1 MKITKSQL
9 KEIIKE
15 EISKVLT
22 ENRKFN
28 SVEELKDAI
37 DALSDEDTDYVLIPN
52 SLEVSTKEDDFK
64 KIYANGINWK
74 EAVKKEVDKTLSQQD
89 SRTVGVKYFY
99 LDEESTGVYL
109 IEFL

>member
-1 MKITKSQL
+1 MKKSQL
-9 KEIIKE
+9 RQIIKE

-52 SLEVSTKEDDFK
+52 SLEVSTTGDDFE
-64 KIYANGINWK
+64 KIYANNRIWK
-74 EAVKKEVDKTLSQQD
+74 EAVKREVDKTLSQQD
-89 SRTVGVKYFY
+89 PRTVGVKYFY
-99 LDEESTGVYL
+99 LYEGSPGVYS

>member
-1 MKITKSQL
+1 MKKSQL
-9 KEIIKE
+9 RQIIKE

-52 SLEVSTKEDDFK
+52 SLEVSTTEDDFE
-64 KIYANGINWK
+64 KIYANNRIWK
-74 EAVKKEVDKTLSQQD
+74 EAVKREVDKTLNQQD
-89 SRTVGVKYFY
+89 PRTVGVKYFY
-99 LDEESTGVYL
+99 LYQGSPGVYS

>member
-1 MKITKSQL
+1 MKKSQL
-9 KEIIKE
+9 RQIIKE

-52 SLEVSTKEDDFK
+52 SLEVSTTGDDFEK
-64 KIYANGINWK
+64 FYANNRIWK
-74 EAVKKEVDKTLSQQD
+74 EAVKREVDKTLSQQD
-89 SRTVGVKYFY
+89 PRTVGVKYFY
-99 LDEESTGVYL
+99 LYQ
-109 IEFL
+109 

>member
-1 MKITKSQL
+1 MKKSQL
-9 KEIIKE
+9 RQIIKE
-15 EISKVLT
+15 EISRVLT

-52 SLEVSTKEDDFK
+52 SLEVSTTGDDFE
-64 KIYANGINWK
+64 KIYANNRIWK
-74 EAVKKEVDKTLSQQD
+74 EAVKREVDKTLSQQD
-89 SRTVGVKYFY
+89 PRTVGVKYFY
-99 LDEESTGVYL
+99 LYQGSPGVYS

>member
-1 MKITKSQL
+1 MKKSEL
-9 KEIIKE
+9 RKIIKE

-52 SLEVSTKEDDFK
+52 SLEVSTTGDDFE
-64 KIYANGINWK
+64 KIYANNRIWK
-74 EAVKKEVDKTLSQQD
+74 EAVKREVDKTLSQQD
-89 SRTVGVKYFY
+89 PRTVGVKYFY
-99 LDEESTGVYL
+99 LYEGSPGVYS

>member
-1 MKITKSQL
+1 MKKSEL
-9 KEIIKE
+9 RKIIKE

-52 SLEVSTKEDDFK
+52 SLEVSTTEDDFE
-64 KIYANGINWK
+64 KIYANNRIWK
-74 EAVKKEVDKTLSQQD
+74 EAVKREVDKTLSQQD
-89 SRTVGVKYFY
+89 PRTVGVKYFY
-99 LDEESTGVYL
+99 LYQGSPGVYS

>member
-1 MKITKSQL
+1 MKKSQL
-9 KEIIKE
+9 RQIIKE

-52 SLEVSTKEDDFK
+52 SLEVSTTGDDFE
-64 KIYANGINWK
+64 KIYANNRIWK
-74 EAVKKEVDKTLSQQD
+74 EAVKREIDKTLSQQD
-89 SRTVGVKYFY
+89 PRTVGAKYFY
-99 LDEESTGVYL
+99 LDQGSPGVYS

>member
-1 MKITKSQL
+1 MKKSELRQ
-9 KEIIKE
+9 IIKE

-52 SLEVSTKEDDFK
+52 SLEVSTTGDDFE
-64 KIYANGINWK
+64 KIYANNRIWK
-74 EAVKKEVDKTLSQQD
+74 EAVKREVDKTLSQQD
-89 SRTVGVKYFY
+89 PRTVGVKYFY
-99 LDEESTGVYL
+99 LYEGSPGVYS

>member
-1 MKITKSQL
+1 MKKSQL
-9 KEIIKE
+9 RQIIKE
-15 EISKVLT
+15 EISNVLT

-52 SLEVSTKEDDFK
+52 SLEVSTTGDDFE
-64 KIYANGINWK
+64 KIYANNRIWK
-74 EAVKKEVDKTLSQQD
+74 EAVKREVDKTLSQQD
-89 SRTVGVKYFY
+89 PRTVGVKYFY
-99 LDEESTGVYL
+99 LYQGSPGVYS

>member
-1 MKITKSQL
+1 MKKSEL
-9 KEIIKE
+9 RKIIKE

-52 SLEVSTKEDDFK
+52 SLEVSTTEDDFE
-64 KIYANGINWK
+64 KIYANNRIWK
-74 EAVKKEVDKTLSQQD
+74 EAVKREVDKTLNQQD
-89 SRTVGVKYFY
+89 PRTVGVKYFY
-99 LDEESTGVYL
+99 LYQGSPGVYS

>member
-1 MKITKSQL
+1 MKKSQL
-9 KEIIKE
+9 RQIIKE
-15 EISKVLT
+15 EIFKVLT

-52 SLEVSTKEDDFK
+52 SLEVSTTGDDFE
-64 KIYANGINWK
+64 KIYANNRIWK
-74 EAVKKEVDKTLSQQD
+74 EAVKREVDKTLSQQD
-89 SRTVGVKYFY
+89 PRTVGVKYFY
-99 LDEESTGVYL
+99 LYEGSPGVYS

>member
-1 MKITKSQL
+1 MKKSQL
-9 KEIIKE
+9 RQIIKE

-37 DALSDEDTDYVLIPN
+37 DALSDVDTDYVLIPN
-52 SLEVSTKEDDFK
+52 SLEVSTTEDDFE
-64 KIYANGINWK
+64 KIYANNRIWK
-74 EAVKKEVDKTLSQQD
+74 EAVKREVDKTLNQQD
-89 SRTVGVKYFY
+89 PRTVGVKYFY
-99 LDEESTGVYL
+99 LYQGSPGVYS

>member
-1 MKITKSQL
+1 MKKSQL
-9 KEIIKE
+9 RQIIKE

-52 SLEVSTKEDDFK
+52 SLEVSTTGDDFE
-64 KIYANGINWK
+64 KIYANNRIWK
-74 EAVKKEVDKTLSQQD
+74 EAVKREVDKTLSQQD
-89 SRTVGVKYFY
+89 PRTVGVKYFY
-99 LDEESTGVYL
+99 LYQGSPGVYS

>member
-1 MKITKSQL
+1 MKKSQL
-9 KEIIKE
+9 KQIIKE

-52 SLEVSTKEDDFK
+52 SLEVSTTGDDFE
-64 KIYANGINWK
+64 KIYANNRIWK
-74 EAVKKEVDKTLSQQD
+74 EAVKREVDKTLSQQD
-89 SRTVGVKYFY
+89 PRTVGVKYFY
-99 LDEESTGVYL
+99 LYQGSPGVYS